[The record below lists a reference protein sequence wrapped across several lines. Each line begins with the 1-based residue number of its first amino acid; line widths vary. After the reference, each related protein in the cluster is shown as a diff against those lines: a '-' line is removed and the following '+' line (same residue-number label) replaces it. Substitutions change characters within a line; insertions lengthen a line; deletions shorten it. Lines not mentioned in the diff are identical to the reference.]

1 MDRFVIKKRHI
12 LHLFSDHK
20 EMSAGDIVMDVVSW
34 NSNLKNNPVEMR
46 NQKMTLLNHTK
57 QQVKSKYDTLM
68 KMNYG
73 PKKDDELKKFMKEIY
88 TPPIVKEKKNE
99 GVVSSRKM
107 KSKSDLCK
115 EKSKL
120 SSTKKKFSDT
130 QFELIKVQNKYI
142 LKEASEEKLQKDLNR
157 EFQNTVKL
165 TADLKEFQSKAKYVE
180 TLESAVKV
188 KDKTLKI

>member
-1 MDRFVIKKRHI
+1 
-12 LHLFSDHK
+12 
-20 EMSAGDIVMDVVSW
+20 MSAGDIVMDVVSW
-34 NSNLKNNPVEMR
+34 NSNLKNNLVEMR
-46 NQKMTLLNHTK
+46 NQKMTLLNHMK

-107 KSKSDLCK
+107 KSKSDLCE

-180 TLESAVKV
+180 ILESAVKV